1 MNADTAVSVRKV
13 SFAYNRS
20 EPVLDKADLTVPG
33 GAFMAVLGP
42 NGGGKTTLL
51 KLLLGVLTPVSGKI
65 SIFGEPPTRA
75 CRRIGYVPQHC
86 EANFALPVSVLEATL
101 MGGLNRQPR
110 LFGRHW
116 SKSKEHCDAARQAL
130 DEVGLAGLE
139 KRSVSD
145 LSGGQKQRLLIARAL
160 SGAPDILLLDE
171 PTANID
177 PQGKFCFY
185 EFLAELA
192 GPKTVLMV
200 SHDLSLAAEP
210 LSSIAIVNNG
220 AIVAAPGNKLT
231 PELLTALYGQ
241 HSHDCAF
248 SRYLGAVTNIGAP
261 KNAPPAPEDTPA
273 QFHAG
278 EHHGL

>member
-1 MNADTAVSVRKV
+1 MNAETAISVRKV

-20 EPVLDKADLTVPG
+20 EMVLDKADLTVPA
-33 GAFMAVLGP
+33 GAFMAILGP
-42 NGGGKTTLL
+42 NGGGKSTLL
-51 KLLLGVLTPVSGKI
+51 KLLLGVLTPAGGKI
-65 SIFGEPPTRA
+65 SIFGEPPVKA

-101 MGGLNRQPR
+101 MGGLNRTPR

-116 SKSKEHCDAARQAL
+116 SKNKEQCAAAREAL

-139 KRSVSD
+139 GRPVSE

-160 SGAPDILLLDE
+160 GGEPDILLLDE

-210 LSSIAIVNNG
+210 LSSIAIVNGG

-231 PELLTALYGQ
+231 PELLNALYGP

-248 SRYLGAVTNIGAP
+248 SRYLGAVTNIG
-261 KNAPPAPEDTPA
+261 PPEQASYP
-273 QFHAG
+273 G
-278 EHHGL
+278 ERS